1 MIRARRARALGLVA
15 SAALLVAA
23 CGGGQ
28 TRVGAVFSSDWH
40 DDGGAG
46 VRALKDK
53 ILAIPIAR
61 NAPAAVG
68 VFDGGVVGVA
78 LGTPG
83 ASHGAVWSFAHAIDA
98 RPLIA
103 GTVVV
108 GSGDGQLFA
117 LDAATGRPLWVRPS
131 GGPLRG
137 VGDDGRTTVM
147 SLGTGGDNGSVVLAI
162 THEGTVVRQLETP
175 VTVGTP
181 GVVGHYAFLPW
192 QGQYVTVYNLQ
203 SGEEEARL
211 LFREQ
216 VSRVFSHG
224 GKLYMGELGL
234 FRFDE
239 EIWQASK
246 RKASF
251 VGLPSLE
258 IPGDP
263 KWFRPGA
270 ELRGRS
276 SDAFDKIALYAAPN
290 DGAPLALDS
299 DRVIATY
306 FKVAAGFDA
315 KSGAMVW
322 VKRRD
327 ADHIAGSAFA
337 GGIALCDADGQISI
351 VRSANGAPIAS
362 TSLGRKLTSCAVEA
376 DGLGLGRGAGEDP
389 QAPLSEQLA
398 EVIGTGDIEMAAMQK
413 MLIREL
419 GKQADAK
426 ATKFLVDLA
435 GDSRT
440 PEALVPDVEKALA
453 SRRTGADYML
463 EALRRHYDFLKDVLR
478 PPPVGPMADA
488 LLAMKETRAAP
499 ALVSHL
505 FDPADTSDAVR
516 RVAAA
521 LAEIATPAEVAQ
533 LRNFFALYR
542 TTAEDDNLAQAVV
555 NVARALVRVGG
566 ADEKA
571 LVAKGAEDPLTV
583 PIVKIQLAS
592 LVEPSGQAP

>member
-1 MIRARRARALGLVA
+1 MMRARCARALGLVA
-15 SAALLVAA
+15 TTTSLVAA

-28 TRVGAVFSSDWH
+28 TRLGAVFSNDWH
-40 DDGGAG
+40 DDGGAR
-46 VRALKDK
+46 VRAVQAR
-53 ILAIPIAR
+53 ILATPIAR

-68 VFDGGVVGVA
+68 VFEGGLVGVA
-78 LGTPG
+78 LGAGG
-83 ASHGAVWSFAHAIDA
+83 ASDGAVWSYAHAVDA

-103 GTVVV
+103 GSVVV
-108 GSGDGQLFA
+108 GSGGGQLFA
-117 LDAATGRPLWVRPS
+117 LDAGTGRPLWVRPS
-131 GGPLRG
+131 GGSLRG
-137 VGDDGRTTVM
+137 MGDDGRTTVM
-147 SLGTGGDNGSVVLAI
+147 SLARGSDNGSVVLAVAHDGI
-162 THEGTVVRQLETP
+162 VVRQLETP
-175 VTVGTP
+175 VTVGMP
-181 GVVGHYAFLPW
+181 GVVGNYAFLPW

-216 VSRVFSHG
+216 VSRTFSHG
-224 GKLYMGELGL
+224 GKLYVGELGL

-239 EIWQASK
+239 EIWQASN
-246 RKASF
+246 RKASH
-251 VGLPSLE
+251 VGLPAYE

-270 ELRGRS
+270 ELRGPS

-299 DRVIATY
+299 DRFVATY
-306 FKVAAGFDA
+306 YKIAAGFDA

-322 VKRRD
+322 VARRA
-327 ADHIAGSAFA
+327 ADLIAGSAFA
-337 GGIALCDADGQISI
+337 GGIALCDADGQITI
-351 VRSANGAPIAS
+351 LRSANGAPLGS

-376 DGLGLGRGAGEDP
+376 DGLGPARGADSAS
-389 QAPLSEQLA
+389 QAPLSQQLA
-398 EVIGTGDIEMAAMQK
+398 EVIGAGDDEIAMQRV
-413 MLIREL
+413 LLHEL
-419 GKQADAK
+419 GKQADPK
-426 ATKFLVDLA
+426 ATKLLVDLA
-435 GDSRT
+435 GASRT
-440 PEALVPDVEKALA
+440 PEALVPDVEAALA
-453 SRRTGADYML
+453 LRRTGADYML

-478 PPPVGPMADA
+478 PPPVGPLADA

-521 LAEIATPAEVAQ
+521 LAEVATKAEVAQ
-533 LRNFFALYR
+533 LRNFFGLYR

-555 NVARALVRVGG
+555 SVARALVRVGG
-566 ADEKA
+566 VDEKA

-583 PIVKIQLAS
+583 PIVKVQLAS
-592 LVEPSGQAP
+592 LMEPSARETP